1 MIASVFSVSP
11 LQTPDGSIVDHGGP
25 YRSEADRWIARFGTD
40 LVSIACPP
48 RASMPIKG
56 GCCSADR
63 GTWTFRA
70 GTGVHAG
77 FSGGGAFAAV
87 GLQSGIVVAR
97 QEGYL
102 TKR

>member
-1 MIASVFSVSP
+1 MGAHTDP
-11 LQTPDGSIVDHGGP
+11 KPTAGSLGLAP
-25 YRSEADRWIARFGTD
+25 TW
-40 LVSIACPP
+40 VSIACPP